1 MSLKRILWI
10 VFLAILVSMP
20 FNLAGCG
27 ASDTNEAS
35 HLGATGRGHTIGPGN
50 IESAEQIE
58 EYIKHMHDLQ
68 ED

>member
-1 MSLKRILWI
+1 
-10 VFLAILVSMP
+10 MP